1 MIDFE
6 EMAGGLNK
14 RVIIKR
20 AVFTELCKLVDPG
33 VKPWNPVKG
42 KQNIIM
48 FVGLQGSGKT
58 TTCTKV
64 SSLSC
69 WFITIHTVYTI
80 FTFAILFKLNINQ
93 LSNIYSILS
102 RQFEE
107 EFWLKVLQK
116 KSAYM
121 IIY

>member
-69 WFITIHTVYTI
+69 LLITIHTVYII
-80 FTFAILFKLNINQ
+80 FTFTILLEYKQTEQYIFN
-93 LSNIYSILS
+93 SIPTVRRRIL
-102 RQFEE
+102 
-107 EFWLKVLQK
+107 V
-116 KSAYM
+116 KSVTKRSLPT
-121 IIY
+121 